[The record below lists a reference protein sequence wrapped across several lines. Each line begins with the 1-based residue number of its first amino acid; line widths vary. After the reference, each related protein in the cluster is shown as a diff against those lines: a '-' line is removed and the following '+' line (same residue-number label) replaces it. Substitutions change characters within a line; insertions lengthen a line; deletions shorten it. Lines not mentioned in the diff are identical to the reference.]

1 MEVEKKLPKELE
13 ATIEKN
19 KEKPKLSGK
28 DIRDMKDRIEMV

>member
-13 ATIEKN
+13 ATIKLN

>member
-13 ATIEKN
+13 DTIEKN
-19 KEKPKLSGK
+19 KADPKLSGK